1 MSSFLTELDRASL
14 RRALWFLRRQDAR
27 PHEVNP
33 AAAQYDRLATA
44 ASVRAEYK
52 RRGWK
57 VPKPTK
63 RVWRGGAPIVFL
75 TLQDAEEDELRA
87 ELSLTDFELSIILAE
102 IDVLADF
109 CRAASARRVARGKD
123 PTWSDADEAFIQS
136 MRTRQALWI
145 VNATSMIFSFSTKD

>member
-1 MSSFLTELDRASL
+1 MRTYEELVGNARKARL
-14 RRALWFLRRQDAR
+14 EVRRYIDG
-27 PHEVNP
+27 HSEI
-33 AAAQYDRLATA
+33 
-44 ASVRAEYK
+44 
-52 RRGWK
+52 
-57 VPKPTK
+57 
-63 RVWRGGAPIVFL
+63 WRGNAPIVFL

-87 ELSLTDFELSIILAE
+87 ELSLTDFELSIILTE

-123 PTWSDADEAFIQS
+123 PTWSADDEAFIQS